1 MRVLIV
7 LTIAG
12 VAGCSKAASVEEF
25 GEPLG
30 IELSGTNLMVA
41 VAAEKGHD
49 IPAAAVPQLATAF
62 ASAQHC
68 AIKEMASVHAVV
80 KDGALSVPPDAKRSA
95 ASTCVAQAIDGK
107 PITSLS
113 ATKLLIQVAPAK
125 ASR

>member
-1 MRVLIV
+1 
-7 LTIAG
+7 
-12 VAGCSKAASVEEF
+12 VEEF

-62 ASAQHC
+62 ASVQHC

-80 KDGALSVPPDAKRSA
+80 KDGALSAPPDAKRGATSA
-95 ASTCVAQAIDGK
+95 CVAQAIDGK

-113 ATKLLIQVAPAK
+113 ATKLLIQIAPAQ
-125 ASR
+125 ASRLRSDGEATR